1 MYILH
6 AALREPQG
14 PPFESLS
21 DRMTAF
27 ADSRVEPEND
37 TIAKHVDDGSL
48 LRDEGLLFWLTD
60 APSNKKS

>member
-1 MYILH
+1 MHILH
-6 AALREPQG
+6 AALRQAQG
-14 PPFESLS
+14 PPFKSLR
-21 DRMTAF
+21 DQMTAF

-37 TIAKHVDDGSL
+37 TIAKPVDDGSL

>member
-14 PPFESLS
+14 PPFERRGG
-21 DRMTAF
+21 RMTAF
-27 ADSRVEPEND
+27 ADFRVEPEND
-37 TIAKHVDDGSL
+37 TIAKPMDDGSL